1 MSVKTKLTIGF
12 VVALSMILLSA
23 PVHAQGRQGINFGIG
38 AGVGGL
44 QATSEDFDAETAHE
58 LGGALNMRLGFA
70 FTNNIILS
78 GDIIL
83 WFQPAETSDYTIY
96 DIVANL
102 TGYFYVY
109 EGLNIHAGF
118 GFAEYGVAYDGA
130 AMAWIEGLDINI
142 GAGYGFQIGG
152 IELGP
157 RFDFVY
163 SYFPEQG
170 LDIWYWTIGLEL
182 LVL

>member
-1 MSVKTKLTIGF
+1 MLSKTKILIGF
-12 VVALSMILLSA
+12 IVVLSTIALSS
-23 PVHAQGRQGINFGIG
+23 PAQARQGINFGIG

-44 QATSEDFDAETAHE
+44 QADCDGCDQQEHE
-58 LGGALNMRLGFA
+58 LGGALNFRLGFA
-70 FTNNIILS
+70 FTDSIILS